1 MTTDHWYVYKCT
13 DTTVWGFILKF
24 NKCSKLSSDFCRL
37 INLIWRRLTT
47 FRVPQIWYKTEPS
60 TRNGSTLSTMTASIK
75 LGPKHKNKDYHWKW
89 LVSGPVLR
97 VIHQSIAKHHHFEN
111 CDFIRS
117 CIADELN
124 GKLCPFTIQNLI
136 KITILKMMALHGT
149 LVCDSEN

>member
-1 MTTDHWYVYKCT
+1 
-13 DTTVWGFILKF
+13 
-24 NKCSKLSSDFCRL
+24 
-37 INLIWRRLTT
+37 
-47 FRVPQIWYKTEPS
+47 
-60 TRNGSTLSTMTASIK
+60 MTASIK